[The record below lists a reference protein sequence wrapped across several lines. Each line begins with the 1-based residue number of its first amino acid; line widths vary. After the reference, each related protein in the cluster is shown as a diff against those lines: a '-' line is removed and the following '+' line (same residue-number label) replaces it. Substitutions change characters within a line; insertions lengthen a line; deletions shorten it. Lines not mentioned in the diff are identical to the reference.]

1 MACVCVCVSVH
12 AYKWFTKEGLPKKM
26 GSMTGNQEWEEARKK
41 SDSMQKSFR
50 GYFSLIPLE
59 SGAVP
64 QSCPDWEASV
74 NSWPRATQA
83 LPGHCER
90 RVAQLAS
97 GELSKDKL
105 WVLVVR
111 SKNHTGKGC
120 TEMSDRN
127 LTASK
132 RNTSIAC
139 DTLLHKKKIK
149 FW

>member
-1 MACVCVCVSVH
+1 MACVCVCVSIH
-12 AYKWFTKEGLPKKM
+12 AHKWFTKEGLPEPLLRK
-26 GSMTGNQEWEEARKK
+26 GSTTGNQEWEEARKK

-74 NSWPRATQA
+74 SSWLRATQA

-105 WVLVVR
+105 WLLVVR
-111 SKNHTGKGC
+111 SKITQEKGAQKCQTGIWQHLSG
-120 TEMSDRN
+120 TPT
-127 LTASK
+127 LPV
-132 RNTSIAC
+132 
-139 DTLLHKKKIK
+139 TLLHKKKN
-149 FW
+149 